1 MKDLQHETVSFLFYF
16 HPAPPTED
24 VIKLKSLATIRDIVL
39 FAVSRYCDHYVTV
52 ILHRNTSTYSQ
63 SPVSPAYSLSTA
75 NSLGH
80 GIQDKPSF
88 KEIHHLLPGI
98 TVIAEGTR

>member
-1 MKDLQHETVSFLFYF
+1 MKDLQHETVSFLFCF
-16 HPAPPTED
+16 HSATES

-39 FAVSRYCDHYVTV
+39 FAVSRCCDHYVTV
-52 ILHRNTSTYSQ
+52 ILHCNTSTYSQ
-63 SPVSPAYSLSTA
+63 SPVSPASSLSTV
-75 NSLGH
+75 NSLGQ
-80 GIQDKPSF
+80 GIEDKPSF